1 MVDKILNKDKNYNL
15 CVAKVTEKQNKID
28 ILKKDIVS
36 LEIELQKLKNDCKIF
51 LKLVTDED
59 LNSTKNTHT
68 SANSF
73 NMEESDTQLIA
84 TEKKLQEELKL
95 LQEKHKNVKLVYE
108 KVVDNIKVLCK
119 IDSKKDESTIN
130 LSQSIPNI
138 EESKADMSNFN
149 NNVNSSQFG
158 NIQEE
163 EILKYYVEFIEN
175 TKTTIDSLF
184 LKHSREVFMK
194 LMKEKGIEP
203 TNVITKPKV
212 IEKEKTVNKRVPSTS
227 SNATEKNLQRD
238 LTQKSIFMGNEEYE
252 YNDEELLRED
262 DEIKQEKDEIMKQY
276 KAIVNFYFII

>member
-1 MVDKILNKDKNYNL
+1 
-15 CVAKVTEKQNKID
+15 
-28 ILKKDIVS
+28 
-36 LEIELQKLKNDCKIF
+36 
-51 LKLVTDED
+51 
-59 LNSTKNTHT
+59 
-68 SANSF
+68 
-73 NMEESDTQLIA
+73 MEESDTQLIA

-119 IDSKKDESTIN
+119 IDSKRDESTIN

-138 EESKADMSNFN
+138 EESKADIANFN

-175 TKTTIDSLF
+175 TKTTIDNLF

-194 LMKEKGIEP
+194 LMKEKVIEP

-212 IEKEKTVNKRVPSTS
+212 TEKDKNVNKRVPSTS
-227 SNATEKNLQRD
+227 SVATEKNFQRD
-238 LTQKSIFMGNEEYE
+238 SRSKNLFMGNEEYE

-276 KAIVNFYFII
+276 KAIVNFYFIF